1 MFRNETP
8 ITLTAQEIGHLK
20 ELFAAGD
27 RGRTV
32 SAPTPRN
39 GLHRLIDAGYVN
51 DHAIS
56 MEAAVY
62 TITKRGRRVLATA
75 KQ

>member
-1 MFRNETP
+1 MHRGETP
-8 ITLTAQEIGHLK
+8 VNLTAQEIGYLK
-20 ELFAAGD
+20 ELCAAGE

-39 GLHRLIDAGYVN
+39 ELHRLIDAGYVN

-56 MEAAVY
+56 MDAVNY
-62 TITKRGRRVLATA
+62 TITKRGRRVLAAA